1 VIGKR
6 RLCRPRKGIK
16 LIGCNRL
23 LNNDYLSLLAR
34 LIVGGIF
41 IYASLDKIT
50 QPAQFARIV
59 YNYHIMP
66 GEFVNFLA
74 IVMPWL
80 ELICGISVI
89 LGVYRDGGLLIL
101 NFLIVVFVIAIT
113 INIFRGVD
121 LECGCFTVSA
131 RARGNAL
138 SLLIRDIGLLVVSV
152 YALLNKSSRFQI
164 IK

>member
-1 VIGKR
+1 
-6 RLCRPRKGIK
+6 
-16 LIGCNRL
+16 